1 MFLFSFPQ
9 YIGRASLFQGESSL
23 YTVSM
28 GIIKKI
34 VNDPWLSTIFIGLCV
49 MLLLGGAL
57 FYIKSRNTEE
67 PARELPAAGAT
78 ENPPAMGGARVIDE
92 EKFEGPVI
100 SYTDSGFVP
109 SSIALTKEDAGSTEC
124 LIKFKNNSS
133 GELLIR
139 LGPPQETDN
148 KGFPYDPVPSGG
160 AVIIDPRYSHI
171 LKEEFYNRKN
181 PAHRLAVELKDL
193 CFQ

>member
-1 MFLFSFPQ
+1 
-9 YIGRASLFQGESSL
+9 
-23 YTVSM
+23 M

-109 SSIALTKEDAGSTEC
+109 SSIALTKEDAG
-124 LIKFKNNSS
+124 
-133 GELLIR
+133 
-139 LGPPQETDN
+139 
-148 KGFPYDPVPSGG
+148 
-160 AVIIDPRYSHI
+160 
-171 LKEEFYNRKN
+171 
-181 PAHRLAVELKDL
+181 
-193 CFQ
+193 